1 MLILLWGIPTEAPLQ
16 MTMDA
21 LSRLGVATLLVDQQ
35 DEANTDVVLSVDGRV
50 DGWIQT
56 ADQRVALPDVTA
68 AYPRP
73 YDVSSL
79 PEAQETSEGI
89 ERCDARQHVMQVEQT
104 LRCWIEVTPAL
115 VVNRFSAMASNT
127 SKPYQLQC
135 IRRAGFAVPDTLVTT
150 DPGAALA
157 FWELHGAVIYK
168 STSAARSIV
177 SRLEKEHLSRLA
189 NVAHCPTQFQE
200 YIDGVDFRVHV
211 VGSEVYACE
220 VSTQASD
227 YRYPGDHDVSV
238 RACDLP
244 QEVEDRCRA
253 VAQSLELPFAGVD
266 LRRNSEGEWYCFEV
280 NPSPGYSY
288 YQRAADLPI
297 SDAVARLLA
306 SSGERHG

>member
-21 LSRLGVATLLVDQQ
+21 LSRLGAATLLVDQQ
-35 DEANTDVVLSVDGRV
+35 DEANTDIVLSVDGRV

-56 ADQRVALPDVTA
+56 ADQRVALPDITA

-73 YDVSSL
+73 YDVNSL
-79 PEAQETSEGI
+79 PETQEVDEGI
-89 ERCDARQHVMQVEQT
+89 EGSDARRHVMQVEQT

-115 VVNRFSAMASNT
+115 VVNRFSDMASNT
-127 SKPYQLQC
+127 SKPYQLQL
-135 IRRAGFAVPDTLVTT
+135 IQRAGFAVPDTLVTT
-150 DPGAALA
+150 DPTAALA

-168 STSAARSIV
+168 SASAARSIV
-177 SRLEKEHLSRLA
+177 SRLEKEHLGRLA

-200 YIDGVDFRVHV
+200 YIDGTDYRVHV
-211 VGSEVYACE
+211 VGAEVFACE
-220 VSTQASD
+220 MVTQASD
-227 YRYPGDHDVSV
+227 YRYPGDYDVTV
-238 RACDLP
+238 RACELP
-244 QEVEDRCRA
+244 REVEDRCRDL
-253 VAQSLELPFAGVD
+253 AQSLQLHFAGVD
-266 LRRNSEGEWYCFEV
+266 LRRNHEGEWYCFEV

-306 SSGERHG
+306 SGGERHG